1 MPNGSAPPA
10 GARPPRAALL
20 AAYAALYVIWG
31 STYLAIRYG
40 IATLPPFGMAGVRFV
55 LAGALLY
62 GWARLR
68 GAPRPT
74 GRQWGGAAVVG
85 ALLLLVGNGGVTWAE
100 RSVPSGVAALLIAS
114 EPLWIVLLGWW
125 RPGAAARGPR
135 PGGWTAL
142 GLALGLVG
150 VGALVVPGAADAL
163 RQGAAAGAAP
173 GGHAPARVDLVGAA
187 VVLLGALSWAAGSL
201 WSASA
206 AGKSRLPASAPL
218 ATGMQMLVGGALLLG
233 ASVAAG
239 EPAAFRPG
247 AVSAA
252 SLVALAYLAV
262 FGSIVAFSAYVWL
275 LGVEPPARVATY
287 AFVNPVVA
295 VLLGWAVAGEALTG
309 RVLAAAAVIV
319 AGVVLLTL
327 RPAHAAAP
335 AAPRAT
341 PDVPP
346 PAAPAD
352 PAAVA
357 APERVPALASA
368 PPSVAR
374 LWHGRTRA
382 DQADAYLA
390 FLRAR
395 ALPDC
400 AAVPGNRGAYVLRR
414 VDGDE
419 AHFHTLTLWESEAA
433 IAAYAGPDVTRA
445 CYYPEDAAFLLE
457 PEPRA
462 VHYDVLARAD
472 AVRADGVR
480 ADAATPASR

>member
-1 MPNGSAPPA
+1 MASPSAAPVA
-10 GARPPRAALL
+10 ARPPRATLL

-74 GRQWGGAAVVG
+74 RRQWSGAAVVG

-100 RSVPSGVAALLIAS
+100 RQVPSGVAALLIAS

-125 RPGAAARGPR
+125 RPGAAERGPR

-150 VGALVVPGAADAL
+150 VGVLVVPDAADAF
-163 RQGAAAGAAP
+163 RGAARAGAAP
-173 GGHAPARVDLVGAA
+173 GGHAPGVDLVGAA
-187 VVLLGALSWAAGSL
+187 VVLLGAFSWAAGSL
-201 WSASA
+201 WSATA

-252 SLVALAYLAV
+252 SLAALAYLAV

-295 VLLGWAVAGEALTG
+295 VLLGWAVAGEAITD
-309 RVLAAAAVIV
+309 RVLVAAAVIV

-327 RPAHAAAP
+327 RSAPPAAARVEPVEPVEPDAAP
-335 AAPRAT
+335 ATPSAPR
-341 PDVPP
+341 
-346 PAAPAD
+346 PAALA
-352 PAAVA
+352 PAALAPA
-357 APERVPALASA
+357 A
-368 PPSVAR
+368 PSVAR

-395 ALPDC
+395 AVPDY
-400 AAVPGNRGAYVLRR
+400 AAVPGNRGVYVLRR

-419 AHFHTLTLWESEAA
+419 AHFHTLTLWDSEAA

-457 PEPRA
+457 REPRA
-462 VHYDVLARAD
+462 VHYDVLAPAD
-472 AVRADGVR
+472 ANRGGAAASAARRAAR
-480 ADAATPASR
+480 